1 MMPYLLRGTS
11 CEIEDY
17 YQPHINMPSSARSA
31 SAWIALLFVSTS
43 VEAFVGCKSN
53 FIGRLNK
60 LDTVP
65 SSSISQLQMNLP
77 GQVSKKVIVTGA
89 CRSSCYN
96 FIFI

>member
-1 MMPYLLRGTS
+1 
-11 CEIEDY
+11 
-17 YQPHINMPSSARSA
+17 MPSSARSA

-53 FIGRLNK
+53 FIGGLNK
-60 LDTVP
+60 LDTAP
-65 SSSISQLQMNLP
+65 SRRGSSSISQLQMNLP

>member
-1 MMPYLLRGTS
+1 
-11 CEIEDY
+11 
-17 YQPHINMPSSARSA
+17 MPSSARSA

-60 LDTVP
+60 LDTATAP